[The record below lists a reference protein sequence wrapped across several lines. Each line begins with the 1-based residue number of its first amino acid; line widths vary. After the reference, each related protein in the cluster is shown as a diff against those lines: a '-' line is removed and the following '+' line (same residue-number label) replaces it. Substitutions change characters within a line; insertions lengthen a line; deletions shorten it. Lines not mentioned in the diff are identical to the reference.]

1 MSFHA
6 QEYVWTKRDT
16 LIIMGVDHPSFYN
29 SSAGVASYLVV
40 RKSAMSV
47 AFVSEWLE
55 YAQDSRALTDD
66 GNVLGLPNYEG
77 FREHRHDQSI
87 LGLLAKK
94 RNLTIYP
101 DPSQWGEGGMR
112 PYPTIFFHHRVNN

>member
-1 MSFHA
+1 
-6 QEYVWTKRDT
+6 
-16 LIIMGVDHPSFYN
+16 MGVDHPSFYN

-66 GNVLGLPNYEG
+66 GNVLRLRNYKG